1 MYCIVSDSNKG
12 SIIKTVSNYMHL
24 YMDSCYGIISTAAA
38 IPLCRTEVEGLNSD
52 FYATPFH
59 KSSSFSSMSHPC
71 VRGYLRGCT
80 GLLTKPKT
88 GRDHFSDTNR
98 KKTMKNPETDNTKI
112 CRLCDCLWS
121 AHARCSRLVLHKNTI
136 SSTLSVT

>member
-52 FYATPFH
+52 FYATPSH
-59 KSSSFSSMSHPC
+59 NNLLKSSAP
-71 VRGYLRGCT
+71 
-80 GLLTKPKT
+80 
-88 GRDHFSDTNR
+88 
-98 KKTMKNPETDNTKI
+98 
-112 CRLCDCLWS
+112 
-121 AHARCSRLVLHKNTI
+121 
-136 SSTLSVT
+136 ST

>member
-12 SIIKTVSNYMHL
+12 SIIKPCQIICVSIWIPVMG
-24 YMDSCYGIISTAAA
+24 SFPTAAS

-80 GLLTKPKT
+80 DLLTKPKT

-121 AHARCSRLVLHKNTI
+121 AHA
-136 SSTLSVT
+136 